1 MGRRD
6 DEDDNFA
13 EKLDKRIENSRNR
26 RDYDDYKDRYKDKY
40 YYSYDDKYYR
50 YKRYDRELSGL
61 TIFILIII
69 WIWIIT
75 GALGFIA
82 SLVCFGFNGTMSD
95 KFLGLLLVL
104 VLGPFYWLYY
114 IFNSNYCTRWTPPV
128 E

>member
-13 EKLDKRIENSRNR
+13 EKLDRRIENSRNR
-26 RDYDDYKDRYKDKY
+26 RDYEDYKDRYKDKY

-114 IFNSNYCTRWTPPV
+114 IFNSNYCTRWTPV

>member
-13 EKLDKRIENSRNR
+13 EKLDRRIENSRNR

-114 IFNSNYCTRWTPPV
+114 IFNSNYCTRWTPV